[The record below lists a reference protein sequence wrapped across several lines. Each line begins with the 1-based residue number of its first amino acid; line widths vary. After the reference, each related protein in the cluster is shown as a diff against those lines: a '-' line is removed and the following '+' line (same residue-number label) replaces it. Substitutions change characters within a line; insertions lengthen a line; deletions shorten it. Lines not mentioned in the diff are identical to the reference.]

1 MSAFSSNS
9 HAGTL
14 SGSESLRGLSNASF
28 SNTQYSVTEG
38 ELSRWTSVD
47 QEGAR
52 GVNES
57 VGAKN
62 VLLMMLARFL
72 RLDFRPAS
80 ICFRND
86 VGSVRVAG
94 CIPPSDFTS
103 FHHLR
108 GSQTFRCSNLYA

>member
-1 MSAFSSNS
+1 MNVEFLKHTIFGN
-9 HAGTL
+9 G
-14 SGSESLRGLSNASF
+14 GRVVKMDIRGPRRS
-28 SNTQYSVTEG
+28 Q
-38 ELSRWTSVD
+38 
-47 QEGAR
+47 

-80 ICFRND
+80 ICFRN
-86 VGSVRVAG
+86 VIGSVRVAG

-108 GSQTFRCSNLYA
+108 GSQTLRCSNLDA